1 MSLLKIA
8 HVPAAI
14 VDAGDTVFYAV
25 TVMARERVGAVAVVD
40 KTLKGDLQG
49 IFTERDVMLR
59 VVQEERDSHGTLVR
73 DVMTSPVET
82 ASEKTTAKEA
92 LALMLDRHLRHLP
105 ILGSAGQIL
114 GILSTRNLLSNKVE
128 DLERQLDSMDQ
139 FLLNDGPGG

>member
-8 HVPAAI
+8 HVPPAI
-14 VDAGDTVFYAV
+14 ADAGDTVLYAV
-25 TVMARERVGAVAVVD
+25 SVMARERVGAVVVVD
-40 KTLKGDLQG
+40 KTQKGEMQG

-59 VVQEERDSHGTLVR
+59 VVQQERNPRETLVR

-92 LALMLDRHLRHLP
+92 LIIMLDRHLRHLP

-114 GILSTRNLLSNKVE
+114 GMLSTRNLLSNKVE

>member
-8 HVPAAI
+8 HVPPAM
-14 VDAGDTVFYAV
+14 VDAGDTVLHAV
-25 TVMARERVGAVAVVD
+25 RVMAEERVGAVAVVD
-40 KTLKGDLQG
+40 KTQKGDLQG
-49 IFTERDVMLR
+49 IFTERDLMLR
-59 VVQEERDSHGTLVR
+59 VVQEERDSRGTLVR

-82 ASEKTTAKEA
+82 ASEKTTATEA

-114 GILSTRNLLSNKVE
+114 GMLSTRNLLSNKVE

>member
-25 TVMARERVGAVAVVD
+25 SVMARERVGAVAVVD

-59 VVQEERDSHGTLVR
+59 VVQQERNPRDTLVR
-73 DVMTSPVET
+73 DVMTSPVKT

-92 LALMLDRHLRHLP
+92 LTLMLDRHLRHLP
-105 ILGSAGQIL
+105 ILGSNGQIL
-114 GILSTRNLLSNKVE
+114 GMLSTRNLLSNKVE

>member
-8 HVPAAI
+8 HVPPAI
-14 VDAGDTVFYAV
+14 VDVGDNVFYAIA
-25 TVMARERVGAVAVVD
+25 VMARERVGAVAVVGIAG
-40 KTLKGDLQG
+40 KTELQG

-59 VVQEERDSHGTLVR
+59 VVQEERNPRGTLVR

-82 ASEKTTAKEA
+82 ASEKTTATEA

-114 GILSTRNLLSNKVE
+114 GILSTRNLLTNKVE
-128 DLERQLDSMDQ
+128 DLENQLNSLDQ

>member
-14 VDAGDTVFYAV
+14 ADAGDTVLYAV
-25 TVMARERVGAVAVVD
+25 SVMARERVGAVAVVD

-59 VVQEERDSHGTLVR
+59 VVQEERDSRGTLVR

>member
-1 MSLLKIA
+1 MSLIKIA
-8 HVPAAI
+8 HIPAAI
-14 VDAGDTVFYAV
+14 ADVGDTVFYAV
-25 TVMARERVGAVAVVD
+25 SVMARERVGAVAVED
-40 KTLKGDLQG
+40 KTHKGDLQG

-59 VVQEERDSHGTLVR
+59 VVQEERNPRGTMVR

-82 ASEKTTAKEA
+82 ASEKTTATEA

-114 GILSTRNLLSNKVE
+114 GMLSTRNLLSNKVE